1 MIYCYVCTSCGK
13 KSEKNLP
20 MSESATQFTCECG
33 KPMRRD
39 FQAEHGGFKDTP
51 GNWPMESD
59 AAGVAPEQIPEAM
72 AYNERMG
79 VPTRYNPETGAAIL
93 TSREHRKRFCEIS
106 GLYDR
111 NGGYGDQAPRNNMSK
126 RRLRHASRK

>member
-1 MIYCYVCTSCGK
+1 
-13 KSEKNLP
+13 
-20 MSESATQFTCECG
+20 
-33 KPMRRD
+33 MRRD
-39 FQAEHGGFKDTP
+39 FIAEHGQFKDTP

-59 AAGVAPEQIPEAM
+59 AAGINPDQIPEAM

-79 VPTRYNPETGAAIL
+79 VPTQYNPETGAAIF

-111 NGGYGDQAPRNNMSK
+111 NGGYGDQAPRNNMRK
-126 RRLRHASRK
+126 RRIRHASRQ